1 MSIEAAMWNLLS
13 LGFMVGVLFMLLMF
27 SVLTEIEL
35 HHQRKTAAKLLAKHA
50 AEHGTEGNE
59 K

>member
-1 MSIEAAMWNLLS
+1 MWNLLS